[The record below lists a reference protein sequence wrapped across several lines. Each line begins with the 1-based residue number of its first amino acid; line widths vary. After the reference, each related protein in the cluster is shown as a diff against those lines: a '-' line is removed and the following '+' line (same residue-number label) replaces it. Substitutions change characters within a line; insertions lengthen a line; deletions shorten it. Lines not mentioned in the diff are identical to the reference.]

1 MFLKV
6 LLILAAIVIL
16 VILGFNL
23 YDYIH
28 DKMYPSQAAWN
39 REKEWKEKQEAQKN
53 EELQKAFVREISN
66 YNIDSASH
74 EFRNSEFA
82 QYCLKNVS
90 NCLDTAQTKY
100 LDLVVYTDGV
110 RLFDSSSSEPD
121 IYCSI
126 GFQNEGYENLKV
138 NRVTPVFVK

>member
-23 YDYIH
+23 YDYFH
-28 DKMYPSQAAWN
+28 DKWYPSRASWY
-39 REKEWKEKQEAQKN
+39 REQEWKEKQEAQKR

-90 NCLDTAQTKY
+90 DCLDKALWTAK
-100 LDLVVYTDGV
+100 
-110 RLFDSSSSEPD
+110 
-121 IYCSI
+121 INI
-126 GFQNEGYENLKV
+126 
-138 NRVTPVFVK
+138 